1 MTDNKVDIEGVFD
14 LDEIYLVE
22 DYNTHQMINTGN
34 TSVKTYMS
42 KQKINKSD
50 YIRVIVD
57 FNNNDK
63 EIILK
68 KEYIKKIYSFL
79 RIIYNN
85 KSMNILINND
95 NNYQPQMVLN
105 KINSRRTIKGFIKIH
120 LNIKE
125 FPLKNFFLEDT
136 NEIIPDYTKIFLLK
150 EKGLNQNANP
160 IYDNRNTTIININSI
175 NNLIQTKVVTTINNN
190 NSTNI
195 NNNNSISNNNG
206 INNYNNKKLNTNF
219 QNNQPNNFQNFN
231 NGNNNLNNY
240 NNINNLNPNTSPN
253 LGFNQLQNNFNQPN
267 NYNQNQIMNFNSMN
281 IMNNNINQSFNI
293 NNNFTGSNNM
303 NQNFNN
309 SLNMNSL
316 NQNSF
321 NMNSTNQNYFNMNPM
336 SMNSLNQ
343 NSMNMNFMNMNNNSY
358 PMSNQHFQ
366 AMPNV
371 NNNMLLNQMNNNN
384 INMNFNLNNSTQN
397 NNLQSNNQ
405 NIQKQNNGDIPNF
418 QLSFRDFEKS
428 EGLFPYVGLRNVG
441 LTCYM
446 NSTLQCLL
454 HIPELNNFF
463 LNVYL
468 NQKDNFD
475 SINKAAETGGK
486 LSKGYFDL
494 LMLVIEKN
502 LENRSSKS
510 VTPNCFHNIIGNLNP
525 QFSAYDANDSKDL
538 LLFLIQSMHDELNY
552 YGNKKL
558 KVVPPCDQTIPQKAL
573 EFFLEVNN
581 ELNLSIFSYLF
592 YGIFKSETECL
603 ECHQKFY
610 NFQYFQILSFPL
622 YEFKSKKQF
631 NLYQGF
637 KNYIKTEHMRG
648 DNQCFCQNCQ
658 KLTDSDVNTRIY
670 YTPPYLIINLD
681 YGKNKK
687 YNPGEINFGRSLD
700 LTGFTDEVCTKKN
713 YQLVSI
719 SSHIGRSGVSGH
731 YIAYCRNPFQRD
743 DDDIWYEFNDSSVTQ
758 VKFEDKNCHSPY
770 FLIFRRNDENYN

>member
-1 MTDNKVDIEGVFD
+1 MTDNKVGIEGVFD
-14 LDEIYLVE
+14 LDEIYLLE
-22 DYNTHQMINTGN
+22 SYNAHQMINTGN

-79 RIIYNN
+79 RIIYND

-206 INNYNNKKLNTNF
+206 INNYNNKNLNTNF
-219 QNNQPNNFQNFN
+219 QNNQQNNFQNFN

-240 NNINNLNPNTSPN
+240 NNNNLNPNTSPN

-468 NQKDNFD
+468 NQKDYFD
-475 SINKAAETGGK
+475 SINKASETEGK

-502 LENRSSKS
+502 LENRPSKS

-713 YQLVSI
+713 YQLISI